1 MSGPKHLWSGDWEN
15 ESHEASPQRVREPRA
30 QPEPAAPPPAGARAP
45 NPRPRRSI
53 RPWVLP
59 VAIGAIVIA
68 AAAYGL
74 TQVLGSSQPSGQNTS
89 AAVSPLPA
97 PQVTTNPRPIMWL
110 GMEIVTT
117 SRAPVIETVRPN
129 SNGDLAGLEP
139 GDSILVV
146 NNHAVGTT
154 GSISDAIKGLHS
166 GDRVT
171 MVINNGGAVFER
183 VAILAA
189 PPSPYP

>member
-15 ESHEASPQRVREPRA
+15 ESDEASTQRVREPRA
-30 QPEPAAPPPAGARAP
+30 QPEPVAPPPEPPER
-45 NPRPRRSI
+45 PRPRRSI

-59 VAIGAIVIA
+59 MAIGAIVIA

-89 AAVSPLPA
+89 AAISPLPA

-117 SRAPVIETVRPN
+117 SRSPVIETVRPN

-171 MVINNGGAVFER
+171 MVVNNGGAVFER

>member
-15 ESHEASPQRVREPRA
+15 ESDEASASRVPLA
-30 QPEPAAPPPAGARAP
+30 QPEPEAPPPAP
-45 NPRPRRSI
+45 SEPTRPRRSL

-59 VAIGAIVIA
+59 VAIAAIVIA
-68 AAAYGL
+68 GAAYGL
-74 TQVLGSSQPSGQNTS
+74 TRLFGSSQPSGQNTS
-89 AAVSPLPA
+89 AALSPLPA
-97 PQVTTNPRPIMWL
+97 PGATANPRPIMWL
-110 GMEIVTT
+110 GMEIVST
-117 SRAPVIETVRPN
+117 AGPPVIETVRPN

-139 GDSILVV
+139 GDAILVV
-146 NNHAVGTT
+146 NNHAVGSTS
-154 GSISDAIKGLHS
+154 SISDAIKGLHS

-171 MVINNGGAVFER
+171 MMVNNGGAVFQR